1 MNLRSLQGY
10 PMDQVTIDLK
20 NCYGIKRLETTL
32 DFSNTPVYAIYAPNG
47 VMKSSLAQ
55 TFKDVSNGKDSEDRI
70 FPTRKTSRKIA
81 DEANKEIEGERVLV
95 VGPYDEQFGPTE
107 KTATLLVDAKLKKE
121 YDRLHVAI
129 DETKEAFLKA
139 IRQQSH
145 SRRNFEEEISSA
157 FTASANK
164 FDDAVARIKNEVQ
177 KQQETPFANVE
188 YDVIFNDQV
197 ANALGNKD
205 VKGAVEDY
213 VRRYNELLD
222 ASTFF
227 KKGTFDYFNAAQIAK
242 HLADNGF
249 FEAKHTV
256 TLKATGKT
264 QEISTQKE
272 LEDIVAQ
279 EKAAMMA
286 DKDLR
291 RKFDAVAKQLE
302 KNAAVRDFCR
312 YLQFNEP
319 LLSRMNNLN
328 QFREDVLKS
337 YIKSNEPVYLEMMKT
352 YEAAEKRIQEIEAEA
367 QKQRTQWEQVIA
379 IFNDRFVVPFK
390 LEARNRTAVMLG
402 YEPIVDLGFTY
413 VDGTDNAPVEKPK
426 LLQVLSTGER
436 KALYI
441 LNVIFEVER
450 RRKDGLETLL
460 VVDDIADSFDYQNK
474 YAIIHYLKEISEIG
488 LFKLIIMTHNFDF
501 FRTLEGRFVC
511 YPYCLMASKNPNG
524 ITLAKAAGIRNIF
537 ANDWKERFFDDPKK
551 KIASIPFLRNLI
563 EMTTGESDQRYSQL
577 TSMLHWKSDTSAMT
591 VANLD
596 AIYNSVCGPSGTS
609 ADPAKLIYDL
619 IVEQAKACL
628 GVAAGLNLENKIVLA
643 IAIRTI
649 AEKFMV
655 TKIADSQFVAGITAN
670 QTQVLIDRF
679 KKQFPNEAASIRVLD
694 QVALMT
700 PENIHVN
707 AFMYEP
713 IVDMSDDHLK
723 RLYQAATVLA

>member
-1 MNLRSLQGY
+1 
-10 PMDQVTIDLK
+10 MDQVTIDLQ
-20 NCYGIKRLETTL
+20 NCYGIKALRITL
-32 DFSNTPVYAIYAPNG
+32 DFRNTPVYAIYAPNG

-55 TFKDVSNGKDSEDRI
+55 TFKDAANGKSSEDRI
-70 FPTRKTSRKIA
+70 FPTRKTYRKIA
-81 DEANKEIEGERVLV
+81 DEADKEIDGERVLV

-121 YDRLHVAI
+121 YDALHVAI

-139 IRQQSH
+139 IRKQAN
-145 SRRNFEEEISSA
+145 SRLNFEEKISSA

-164 FDDAVARIKNEVQ
+164 FDDAVARIKKEVQ
-177 KQQETPFANVE
+177 NQKETPFANVE

-197 ANALGNKD
+197 MTALGNKD
-205 VKGAVEDY
+205 IKGAVEDY

-227 KKGTFDYFNAAQIAK
+227 KKGTFDYYNAAQIAK

-256 TLKATGKT
+256 TLKATGKS
-264 QEISTQKE
+264 QEINTQKE
-272 LEDIVAQ
+272 LEDIIAQ

-291 RKFDAVAKQLE
+291 KKFDAVAKQLE

-319 LLSRMNNLN
+319 LLSRMNNLD
-328 QFREDVLKS
+328 QFKEDVLKS
-337 YIKSNEPVYLEMMKT
+337 YIKANEPLYLEMMKT
-352 YEAAEKRIQEIEAEA
+352 YESAEKRIKEIEAEA
-367 QKQRTQWEQVIA
+367 QKQRTQWEHVIA

-413 VDGTDNAPVEKPK
+413 WDGKDNAPVEKPK

-460 VVDDIADSFDYQNK
+460 LVDDIADSFDYQNK
-474 YAIIHYLKEISEIG
+474 YAIIHYLKEISENG

-501 FRTLEGRFVC
+501 FRTLEGRFVR

-524 ITLAKAAGIRNIF
+524 ITLAKATGIRNIF
-537 ANDWKERFFDDPKK
+537 ANDWKTHFFDDPKK

-563 EMTTGESDQRYSQL
+563 EMTTGESDPRYCQL
-577 TSMLHWKSDTSAMT
+577 TSMLHWKSDTPTMNIAK
-591 VANLD
+591 LD
-596 AIYNSVCGPSGTS
+596 EVYNTICGTSGTS
-609 ADPAKLIYDL
+609 ADPAKVIYDL
-619 IVEQAKACL
+619 IVEQANACL
-628 GVAAGLNLENKIVLA
+628 GIAAGLNLENKIVLA
-643 IAIRTI
+643 IAIRMI

-655 TKIADSQFVAGITAN
+655 TKIADAKFVAGITAN

-679 KKQFPNEAASIRVLD
+679 KTQFSNDAASIRVLD

-723 RLYQAATVLA
+723 RLYQEAAKLA

>member
-1 MNLRSLQGY
+1 
-10 PMDQVTIDLK
+10 MDQVTIDLK
-20 NCYGIKRLETTL
+20 NCYGIKSLRATM
-32 DFSNTPVYAIYAPNG
+32 DFRKTPVYAIYAPNG

-55 TFKDVSNGKDSEDRI
+55 TFKDASNGKNSEDRI

-81 DEANKEIEGERVLV
+81 DEAAKDIDSERILV

-121 YDRLHVAI
+121 YDALHVAI
-129 DETKEAFLKA
+129 NGNKETFLKA
-139 IRQQSH
+139 VRQQAN
-145 SRRNFEEEISSA
+145 SRRDFEQEISSA
-157 FTASANK
+157 FTPSANK
-164 FDDAVARIKNEVQ
+164 FDDAVARIKKLVQ
-177 KQQETPFANVE
+177 NQQETPFAKVE
-188 YDVIFNDQV
+188 YDMIFNDQV
-197 ANALGNKD
+197 TTVLGNKD

-213 VRRYNELLD
+213 VRRYNELLG

-227 KKGTFDYFNAAQIAK
+227 KKGTFDYYNAGQIAK

-249 FEAKHTV
+249 FEARHTV
-256 TLKATGKT
+256 TLKATGKA
-264 QEISTQKE
+264 QEINTQKE
-272 LEDIVAQ
+272 LEDMIAQ
-279 EKAAMMA
+279 EKATMMA

-291 RKFDAVAKQLE
+291 KKFDAVAKQLE
-302 KNAAVRDFCR
+302 KNTAVRDFCR
-312 YLQFNEP
+312 YLQSNEP
-319 LLSRMNNLN
+319 LLSRMNNLD
-328 QFREDVLKS
+328 QFKEDVLIS
-337 YIKSNEPVYLEMMKT
+337 YIKSNEPLYLEMMKT
-352 YEAAEKRIQEIEAEA
+352 YESAEQRIKEIEAEA

-390 LEARNRTAVMLG
+390 LELRNRTAVMLG
-402 YEPIVDLGFTY
+402 YEAMVDLGFTY
-413 VDGTDNAPVEKPK
+413 VDGKDNAPVEKPK

-450 RRKDGLETLL
+450 RRKEGFQTLL

-474 YAIIHYLKEISEIG
+474 YAIIHYLKEISENG

-501 FRTLEGRFVC
+501 FRTLEGRFVG
-511 YPYCLMASKNPNG
+511 YPYCLMASKNLNG
-524 ITLAKAAGIRNIF
+524 ITLAKAAGIKNIF
-537 ANDWKERFFDDPKK
+537 VKDWKGHFFDDPKK

-563 EMTTGESDQRYSQL
+563 EMTTGESDPAYGQL
-577 TSMLHWKSDTSAMT
+577 TSMLHWKSDMPTMT
-591 VANLD
+591 VAKLD
-596 AIYNSVCGPSGTS
+596 AIYNAICRTSGTS

-619 IVEQAKACL
+619 IMEQANACL
-628 GVAAGLNLENKIVLA
+628 GVPAGLNLENKIVLA
-643 IAIRTI
+643 ISIRII

-655 TKIADSQFVAGITAN
+655 TKIADAKFVAEITAD

-679 KKQFPNEAASIRVLD
+679 KTQFQNDASSIRVLD

-723 RLYQAATVLA
+723 KLYQEAMKLA

>member
-1 MNLRSLQGY
+1 MN
-10 PMDQVTIDLK
+10 QVTIELE
-20 NCYGIKRLETTL
+20 NCYGIKSLQVNL
-32 DFSNTPVYAIYAPNG
+32 DFGRTPVYAIYAPNG

-55 TFKDVSNGKDSEDRI
+55 TFKDAANGKNSEDRI
-70 FPTRKTSRKIA
+70 FPMRKTSRNIS
-81 DEANKEIEGERVLV
+81 DETNQEIDGERVLV

-121 YDRLHVAI
+121 YDLLHIAI
-129 DETKEAFLKA
+129 DEAKEAFLKA
-139 IRQQSH
+139 IRQQAN
-145 SRRNFEEEISSA
+145 SRRNFEQEVSSA

-164 FDDAVARIKNEVQ
+164 FDDAVARIKKEVQ
-177 KQQETPFANVE
+177 NQLETPFANVE

-197 ANALGNKD
+197 AAALGNKD
-205 VKGAVEDY
+205 VKGAIEDY

-222 ASTFF
+222 GSTFF
-227 KKGTFDYFNAAQIAK
+227 KKGTFDYYNAGQIAK

-256 TLKATGKT
+256 TLKATGKA

-272 LEDIVAQ
+272 LEDIVAL
-279 EKAAMMA
+279 EKTAMMA

-291 RKFDAVAKQLE
+291 KNFDAVAKQLE

-319 LLSRMNNLN
+319 LLSRMNNVN

-337 YIKSNEPVYLEMMKT
+337 YIKSKEPLYLEMMKT
-352 YEAAEKRIQEIEAEA
+352 YESAEKRIKEIEAEA
-367 QKQRTQWEQVIA
+367 QKQRTQWEQVIG

-390 LEARNRTAVMLG
+390 LETRNRTAVMLG

-413 VDGTDNAPVEKPK
+413 IDGKDIAPVEKTK

-460 VVDDIADSFDYQNK
+460 LVDDIADSFDYQNK
-474 YAIIHYLKEISEIG
+474 YAIIHYLKEISENG

-501 FRTLEGRFVC
+501 FRTLEGRFVG

-524 ITLAKAAGIRNIF
+524 ITLAKAEGIRNIF
-537 ANDWKERFFDDPKK
+537 ANDWKAHFFDDSKK

-563 EMTTGESDQRYSQL
+563 EMTTGEADSRYGQL
-577 TSMLHWKSDTSAMT
+577 TSVLHWRSDTPT
-591 VANLD
+591 LIVARLD
-596 AIYNSVCGPSGTS
+596 EIYNSVCGTSGAST
-609 ADPAKLIYDL
+609 DPAKLVYDL
-619 IVEQAKACL
+619 IVEQANACL
-628 GVAAGLNLENKIVLA
+628 GGAAGLNLENKIVLA
-643 IAIRTI
+643 VAIRMI
-649 AEKFMV
+649 AEKLIV
-655 TKIADSQFVAGITAN
+655 TKIADAAFIAGIRAN
-670 QTQVLIDRF
+670 QTQALIGRF
-679 KKQFPNEAASIRVLD
+679 KKQFPNDEASIRVLD

-700 PENIHVN
+700 PENLHVN

-723 RLYQAATVLA
+723 RLYQDVAKLA

>member
-1 MNLRSLQGY
+1 MNR
-10 PMDQVTIDLK
+10 VKIDLK
-20 NCYGIKRLETTL
+20 NCYGIKAVQVDL
-32 DFSNTPVYAIYAPNG
+32 DFKPTAAYALYAPNG

-55 TFKDVSNGKDSEDRI
+55 TFKDTANGKDSEDRI
-70 FPTRKTSRKIA
+70 FPGRKTFRQITDDVGKDIA
-81 DEANKEIEGERVLV
+81 GERVLV
-95 VGPYDEQFGPTE
+95 VGPYDDQFGPTE

-121 YDRLHVAI
+121 YDALHIAI
-129 DETKEAFLKA
+129 DEAKEGFLKA
-139 IRQQSH
+139 IRQQAK
-145 SRRNFEEEISSA
+145 SRRDFGVEISSA
-157 FTASANK
+157 FTASGKK
-164 FDDAVARIKNEVQ
+164 FDDAVARIKKEIEKQ
-177 KQQETPFANVE
+177 KEAPFSNVD
-188 YDVIFNDQV
+188 YDLIFNDQV
-197 ANALGNKD
+197 ATALGNKD

-227 KKGTFDYFNAAQIAK
+227 KKGTFDYYNAAQIAK

-249 FEAKHTV
+249 FDAKHTV
-256 TLKATGKT
+256 TLKGTGKA
-264 QEISTQKE
+264 QEINTQKE

-279 EKAAMMA
+279 EKATMMA

-291 RKFDAVAKQLE
+291 GKFDAVAKQLE
-302 KNAAVRDFCR
+302 RNAAVREFCH

-319 LLSRMNNLN
+319 LLSRMNNLD

-337 YIKSNEPVYLEMMKT
+337 YIKTNEALYLEMMRT
-352 YEAAEKRIQEIEAEA
+352 YESAEKRIKDIEAEA

-379 IFNDRFVVPFK
+379 IFNDRFVVPFV

-413 VDGTDNAPVEKPK
+413 VDGRDNASVDKQK

-450 RRKDGLETLL
+450 RRKDGVETLL

-474 YAIIHYLKEISEIG
+474 YAIIHYLKEISENG

-501 FRTLEGRFVC
+501 FRTLEGRFVS
-511 YPYCLMASKNPNG
+511 YPYCLMASKNSNG
-524 ITLAKAAGIRNIF
+524 ITLTKAAGVRNIF
-537 ANDWKERFFDDPKK
+537 ANDWKAHFFDDSKK

-563 EMTTGESDQRYSQL
+563 EMTTGEGDSRYGEL
-577 TSMLHWKSDTSAMT
+577 TSMLHWKSDTHKMNVSR
-591 VANLD
+591 LD
-596 AIYNSVCGPSGTS
+596 AIYNSVCASAGKS
-609 ADPAKLIYDL
+609 ADPTKSIYDL
-619 IVEQAKACL
+619 IVDQAATCL
-628 GVAAGLNLENKIVLA
+628 GVGAGLNLENKIVLA
-643 IAIRTI
+643 IAIRMI
-649 AEKFMV
+649 GEKFMV
-655 TKIADSQFVAGITAN
+655 AKIADAKFLSSITTN
-670 QTQVLIDRF
+670 QTQTLIDRF
-679 KKQFPNEAASIRVLD
+679 KKQFPGEAASIRVLD
-694 QVALMT
+694 QIALMT

-723 RLYQAATVLA
+723 KLYQDVSKLA